1 MSIASQIR
9 KKFDKKEKLILRF
22 DSDNLNHF
30 LFWTRTG
37 TKRPCFMSVRQKMK
51 RSFKLT
57 SSHQG
62 HPNTKVIHFLLKT
75 KWFTNETYYFSCFEH
90 ELDLLL
96 QTVKNKNCYWNE
108 KKLIKNDDFA
118 IFWEENFFVGIC
130 FRHIF
135 AISCQ
140 MDFFSFVRQQQHIN
154 FREKVLF
161 GQLIYHFGHLV
172 TAPLNFFLIFTRI
185 NCTLLWH
192 I

>member
-30 LFWTRTG
+30 LFSTRTG

-108 KKLIKNDDFA
+108 KKVDQERWLC
-118 IFWEENFFVGIC
+118 NFFQKNNFLWEFVSDIFLQ
-130 FRHIF
+130 FRVKWIF
-135 AISCQ
+135 LVLCGNNNTSISGKKFYS
-140 MDFFSFVRQQQHIN
+140 DN
-154 FREKVLF
+154 
-161 GQLIYHFGHLV
+161 
-172 TAPLNFFLIFTRI
+172 
-185 NCTLLWH
+185 
-192 I
+192 

>member
-75 KWFTNETYYFSCFEH
+75 KWFTNETYFWSFEH

-96 QTVKNKNCYWNE
+96 RTVKNKNCYWNE

-118 IFWEENFFVGIC
+118 IFFRRIIFCGNLFQTYFCNFVSNG
-130 FRHIF
+130 
-135 AISCQ
+135 
-140 MDFFSFVRQQQHIN
+140 FF
-154 FREKVLF
+154 
-161 GQLIYHFGHLV
+161 
-172 TAPLNFFLIFTRI
+172 
-185 NCTLLWH
+185 
-192 I
+192 